1 MDSRN
6 IKSILQDA
14 LEDDVPAS
22 QIDLLPAVQ
31 SRLLAGIKYH
41 RQQGERMYRTRTRR
55 LAYSVI
61 AFVALLIIT
70 LATPQGRAFAQNILQ
85 FFTRAESDSFELAP
99 SQIVPLET
107 AQAEATAVPPSP
119 LISVAEAEA
128 QAGFDAL
135 ELPSVPNGFEF
146 LGARMY
152 GNVISIEYQVPGGGG
167 HLIIMQSPDGYNQ
180 SNWDQVPADAVI
192 PVKIGNLDGE
202 FTQGLFVVYPNDTS
216 ATWDPDAP
224 VLRLR
229 WVKDGIW
236 FEMAKFGDVVP
247 IEYLDQAGL
256 IELAESLQ

>member
-1 MDSRN
+1 MDSKN

-14 LEDDVPAS
+14 LEDEVPAS

-31 SRLLAGIKYH
+31 SRLLAGKKSTH
-41 RQQGERMYRTRTRR
+41 QQGERMYRTRTKR

-61 AFVALLIIT
+61 AFVALLFIT

-85 FFTRAESDSFELAP
+85 FFTRAESNSFELAP

-128 QAGFDAL
+128 QVGFDAL
-135 ELPSVPNGFEF
+135 ELPSVPNGFEY
-146 LGARMY
+146 LGARLY
-152 GNVISIEYQVPGGGG
+152 GNVISIEYQAQGEGGN
-167 HLIIMQSPDGYNQ
+167 LIIMQSPDGYNQ
-180 SNWDQVPADAVI
+180 SDWNQVPADAII
-192 PVKIGNLDGE
+192 PVKIGDLDAE
-202 FTQGLFVVYPNDTS
+202 FTQGMFVVYPNETS
-216 ATWDPDAP
+216 ATWNPDAP